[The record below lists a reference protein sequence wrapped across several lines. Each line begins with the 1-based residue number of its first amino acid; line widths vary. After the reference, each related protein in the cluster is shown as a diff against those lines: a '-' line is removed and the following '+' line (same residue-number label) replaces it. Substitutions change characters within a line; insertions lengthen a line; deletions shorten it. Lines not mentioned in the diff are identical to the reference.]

1 MTAALDLLRKE
12 RRARVF
18 FAVLTQSSL
27 GTGAAYVALL
37 VVAYERF
44 HSPWAISLVLLAD
57 FLPPMFLGP
66 LLGAAV
72 DRWPRRACAVA
83 GDVVRAVA
91 FVGIG
96 LVDGF
101 PATIALALLAGA
113 GTALFRPAALAALP
127 SLVAEERS
135 SAATSLYSAIAD
147 LGFTAGPA
155 LAALL
160 LIAISPEWLLVANG
174 ATFAVS
180 AVILARIPFG
190 AAASRS
196 AEAEEGALS
205 LLREARE
212 GARAVFGMRA
222 IAVLLGVSGAA
233 MLSGG
238 VFNVVELPFASDE
251 LGAGAA
257 GYSLLVSAYGLGFVA
272 GSLSGSGGGTPGS
285 LRRRYVAG
293 LILTGA
299 GGLALGMAPSLVPA
313 MFGFTIGGF
322 GNGLFVAH
330 QRLLIQAEVPA
341 ELHGRTFAMAD
352 TLASWG
358 FVIAL
363 APGGALLTL
372 ASSRE
377 LMYFTGAWELT
388 LALVAALTLRR
399 HWVAGQRER
408 GEEVGLGSLRGGDIP
423 RAAYPRE

>member
-72 DRWPRRACAVA
+72 DRWPRRRCAVA
-83 GDVVRAVA
+83 ADVVRAVA

-96 LVDGF
+96 LVDSF
-101 PATIALALLAGA
+101 PGTIALALLAGA

-127 SLVAEERS
+127 SLVAKERL

-160 LIAISPEWLLVANG
+160 LIALSPEWLLVANG

-180 AVILARIPFG
+180 ALILARIPFG
-190 AAASRS
+190 DKAPSG
-196 AEAEEGALS
+196 EHEEGALS
-205 LLREARE
+205 LLREARD

-272 GSLSGSGGGTPGS
+272 GSLSGSGGGSSGS

-293 LILTGA
+293 LMLTGA
-299 GGLALGMAPSLVPA
+299 GGLALGMAPSLAAA
-313 MFGFTIGGF
+313 MFGFTLGGF

-330 QRLLIQAEVPA
+330 QRLLIQAEVPP

-377 LMYFTGAWELT
+377 LMYLTGAWELA
-388 LALVAALTLRR
+388 LALVAAVTLRR
-399 HWVAGQRER
+399 HWVAGRRER
-408 GEEVGLGSLRGGDIP
+408 GEEVGLASLRGGDIA